1 MNDFIIYDFFTGEDS
16 DLDDLNFDDCA
27 TSKKKISRQS
37 NETDEVILLSDDD
50 DNMPK
55 LIANPEDTIRKK
67 ETIIRK
73 EVSEFV
79 KKIKDKPL
87 PPQDQVLPHELNQ
100 AKVPYLAHCTK
111 AAVESNMRLK
121 SKQAAEA
128 LHAGK
133 FKKQIRAALPAWQ
146 PAVASPPKEVSSISS
161 TSKSSS
167 LNCKASL
174 LENNTENISIS
185 GTNSLKLKSSETN
198 ASDTNISN
206 YQVNRNKCTVVS
218 KSIETTNQQ
227 TVNKLSSSSTV
238 TVITDSEDES
248 LASTT
253 LKSNNSTKLYKSEK
267 LERPLITKASYYES
281 SDDETSK
288 EAISPSVPEEGQ
300 PLKMNRFSKSS
311 PKVFSDLSKINNT
324 LNSTPVISLNLIPKK
339 SLKNMFEL
347 EKKQQKGFSKDS
359 SLSFESKQ
367 VGTETPIVPSSRLH
381 SSINLEINY
390 ENLTTNRHKLSM
402 RRQTSSDP
410 ISSLENFKTKVVP
423 QSTPVQIQK
432 HTEPFVSETS
442 LQSSSTTLT
451 SLPSCLGSPISFS
464 RNSSNESSISE
475 PRPKV
480 PRISV
485 SSFVNNEGHLPNPF
499 DKMDCGKSKRTTT
512 SEDDTITKVSD
523 PRLFKA
529 TYRKSSISKSSCISI
544 SKLSSK
550 EKNKYSELL
559 QLPPRK
565 KQLVKDNKIKVASTR
580 QSNKIVN
587 EGLVIPIKNL
597 NEEKLKLD
605 VYRERLLET
614 INKCNMYE
622 SKSFKSNKKIKEI
635 DIQLKKLKK

>member
-1 MNDFIIYDFFTGEDS
+1 MIFYTDDDS

-50 DNMPK
+50 DDNTPK

-146 PAVASPPKEVSSISS
+146 PAVASPTKVVSTMSS
-161 TSKSSS
+161 TSKSSP

-174 LENNTENISIS
+174 PVSNTENINIS
-185 GTNSLKLKSSETN
+185 GTNSLKLKSPETKE
-198 ASDTNISN
+198 SDTNLSTC
-206 YQVNRNKCTVVS
+206 QVNKNKCTVVS

-227 TVNKLSSSSTV
+227 TVNKLRSSSTV

-248 LASTT
+248 LTSTA
-253 LKSNNSTKLYKSEK
+253 LKPNDSTKLYKCDK
-267 LERPLITKASYYES
+267 LDRPLITKASYYES
-281 SDDETSK
+281 SDDDTSK

-300 PLKMNRFSKSS
+300 PLNVKHFGKSS
-311 PKVFSDLSKINNT
+311 PKVLADLSKTSNT
-324 LNSTPVISLNLIPKK
+324 LNSTPVISLNLIPNEN
-339 SLKNMFEL
+339 LKNNSEL
-347 EKKQQKGFSKDS
+347 EKKQQKRFSKNS
-359 SLSFESKQ
+359 SLSLEYKQ
-367 VGTETPIVPSSRLH
+367 VSTEIPIVPSSRLH
-381 SSINLEINY
+381 SSINHEIY
-390 ENLTTNRHKLSM
+390 CENLTTNKRKLLI
-402 RRQTSSDP
+402 QGQKSSDL
-410 ISSLENFKTKVVP
+410 ISSLEKFKTKVEP
-423 QSTPVQIQK
+423 QSTPIQIQK
-432 HTEPFVSETS
+432 HTEPFVSESS
-442 LQSSSTTLT
+442 LQSSSTTIT
-451 SLPSCLGSPISFS
+451 TLPSCLGSPISFS
-464 RNSSNESSISE
+464 RNSSIESSISE
-475 PRPKV
+475 PRLKV

-485 SSFVNNEGHLPNPF
+485 SSLVNNEEHLPNPF
-499 DKMDCGKSKRTTT
+499 DKMDCGKSKTTNT
-512 SEDDTITKVSD
+512 SEDDTVTKVSD

-550 EKNKYSELL
+550 EKNKLPELL

-565 KQLVKDNKIKVASTR
+565 KQLVKDDKIKVASTR
-580 QSNKIVN
+580 QSTKIVN
-587 EGLVIPIKNL
+587 ESLVIPVKNL